1 MKKLGRFPHFYNF
14 RLNTDSLAM
23 NMKDFDEFFS
33 LRDNKSDSLSSR
45 SLDKLP
51 FHSQQKSMNEMMKML
66 QQQMEQM
73 QEYQRKLFKEDPK
86 TKVL

>member
-1 MKKLGRFPHFYNF
+1 
-14 RLNTDSLAM
+14 
-23 NMKDFDEFFS
+23 
-33 LRDNKSDSLSSR
+33 
-45 SLDKLP
+45 
-51 FHSQQKSMNEMMKML
+51 MMKML